1 MTAQP
6 MYDNDCYGC
15 VSTSGNN
22 GWYCTNDNT
31 CWSSSSCGMSSCF
44 GSSCVAFSSDCDRSL
59 GAGAIVGII
68 FSILFVIGL
77 IMLCVFCARRR
88 NQTVIVQQAAQP
100 VAYVAA
106 PAYPQ
111 QAPYQAAPTYPAPQ
125 QGAYPA
131 QEQGGYQKY

>member
-77 IMLCVFCARRR
+77 IILCIVCARRR
-88 NQTVIVQQAAQP
+88 NKTVIVQAQQP

-106 PAYPQ
+106 PVQ
-111 QAPYQAAPTYPAPQ
+111 QAYQAAPAYPAPQ

-131 QEQGGYQKY
+131 QEQGQVGGYQKY